1 MQKNNIMEHM
11 LVKCISIIFLLSK
24 VEQLFMKII
33 LYLLLLSK
41 GIFKMI
47 LYPVHKSILNDVWS
61 EGQNKEW
68 NA

>member
-1 MQKNNIMEHM
+1 M

-24 VEQLFMKII
+24 VEKLFMKII

-47 LYPVHKSILNDVWS
+47 LYPVHKSILNNV
-61 EGQNKEW
+61 
-68 NA
+68 

>member
-1 MQKNNIMEHM
+1 M

-47 LYPVHKSILNDVWS
+47 LYPVHKSILNDV
-61 EGQNKEW
+61 
-68 NA
+68 